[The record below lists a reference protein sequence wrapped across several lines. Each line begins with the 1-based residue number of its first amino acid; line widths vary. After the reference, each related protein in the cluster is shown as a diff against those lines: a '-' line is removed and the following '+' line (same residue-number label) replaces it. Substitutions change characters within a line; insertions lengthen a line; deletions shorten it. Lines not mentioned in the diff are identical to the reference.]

1 MEKWRGPRPEP
12 RGSQNLTVWWC
23 EIKPAKEEGDVWL
36 ARLEENQENVM
47 LWEPNS
53 KKYFKEVNN
62 VEVTDN
68 LDKSSLCAN
77 VEKNLPRM
85 NLKSR

>member
-1 MEKWRGPRPEP
+1 MC
-12 RGSQNLTVWWC
+12 LV
-23 EIKPAKEEGDVWL
+23 
-36 ARLEENQENVM
+36 RLEENQKNVV

-68 LDKSSLCAN
+68 PDKSSFCAN
-77 VEKNLPRM
+77 VEKSLPRM
-85 NLKSR
+85 NLKNR